1 MTTTQH
7 PPTSPTA
14 DHVTILYLAR
24 EPDLSLV
31 LGAEAIED
39 RPRVRVAIDPAD
51 ALRDVASGSIDCVIT
66 ENRLHEDDDG
76 VPFVTAAKRR
86 APEVPVV
93 VYAGDGPVSD
103 EEILVEA
110 GADAFYWQT
119 TNPTERATI
128 REEILALATE
138 ADTGGPEGAR
148 YAELEQFVR
157 LTDDAFAVHDFANGR
172 DASYPGLEN
181 LAPPSVSNFTIDDAF
196 ELIYEGDLERVFA
209 KNDAVFAKEPW
220 AFDALKD
227 GFGRFSER
235 VRVEKADGSIAHC
248 VMRGAAEFEGP
259 RLVKM
264 YNTLTDVT
272 PEYELDW
279 KTRNEAMLFESESD
293 RTAAEN
299 ACAELV
305 ADADCVAAWVTRTD
319 ASSTQ
324 SLFVADG
331 DHEPFV
337 EVTEVADCV
346 EAITNHAVDE
356 TGDEEDTADDGEQRV
371 ENRAGYVDD
380 NKRHVEDVCVS
391 EIDTPRSGYLA
402 ATPIQRGGV
411 LYGVLTIFRQDP
423 VTDTFERLLVS
434 MATSLAYR
442 HEVETQRR
450 ALRADSRVAVT
461 VQLGGDHPFA
471 AVYEQESVEPDT
483 QLRARELADT
493 STEQTRYLTSATAP
507 DAEPAGIVE
516 AFEQSTSVTDVTIVA
531 VEDGVC
537 TLTVLVDD
545 ESLEARLAPRACT
558 VREIRAA
565 DGTATVTIDAPP
577 QTDVRTVV
585 ETIQHVYPE
594 ATFGTRVR
602 TADDPEEPKGIG
614 QLTAKQE
621 EALRVAVV
629 AGFFDRPQRATASD
643 VADLLEVSR
652 STALH
657 HIRNAERQLFDAIL

>member
-1 MTTTQH
+1 MTTT
-7 PPTSPTA
+7 PDSPTPGA
-14 DHVTILYLAR
+14 TDHVTILYLAQ

-31 LGAEAIED
+31 LGGD
-39 RPRVRVAIDPAD
+39 DVDGRPRVQAAVDPAD
-51 ALRDVASGSIDCVIT
+51 ALHDVASGSIDGVIT

-76 VPFVTAAKRR
+76 VPFVTAAKHR

-103 EEILVEA
+103 EETLLDA

-119 TNPTERATI
+119 TNPTERAAI
-128 REEILALATE
+128 REEILALATA
-138 ADTGGPEGAR
+138 ADTDRYEGAR
-148 YAELEQFVR
+148 YEELEQFVR

-172 DASYPGLEN
+172 DASYPGLES
-181 LAPPSVSNFTIDDAF
+181 LAPPSASDFTIEDAF
-196 ELIYEGDLERVFA
+196 ELIYEGDRGRVFA

-220 AFDALKD
+220 AFDALED
-227 GFGRFSER
+227 DFGRFSEQ

-299 ACAELV
+299 ACTELV

-324 SLFVADG
+324 SLVVADG

-337 EVTEVADCV
+337 EATEVADCV
-346 EAITNHAVDE
+346 EAIARRAITE
-356 TGDEEDTADDGEQRV
+356 TADDEGT
-371 ENRAGYVDD
+371 VDD
-380 NKRHVEDVCVS
+380 TEQLVGDETVRVEDVCIA
-391 EIDTPRSGYLA
+391 EIDAPQVGYLA
-402 ATPIQRGGV
+402 ATPIQREGV
-411 LYGVLTIFRQDP
+411 LYGILTVFRQNP

-434 MATSLAYR
+434 LATSLAYR
-442 HEVETQRR
+442 HEVETQRQ
-450 ALRADSRVAVT
+450 ALRADARVAVT
-461 VQLGGDHPFA
+461 VELGTDHPFA
-471 AVYEQESVEPDT
+471 AVYDRGSVDPDT
-483 QLRARELADT
+483 TLRARELADT
-493 STEQTRYLTSATAP
+493 SAEQTRYLVSATTPETAP
-507 DAEPAGIVE
+507 AAVIE
-516 AFEQSTSVTDVTIVA
+516 AFEQTGVVTDVTVVA
-531 VEDGVC
+531 NESGAC

-545 ESLEARLAPRACT
+545 ESLGARLAPHACT
-558 VREIRAA
+558 VREIRAVGGA
-565 DGTATVTIDAPP
+565 VTATVDAPP

-602 TADDPEEPKGIG
+602 TDDDPGEPTGIS

-621 EALRVAVV
+621 EALRTAVV

-643 VADLLEVSR
+643 VAELLDVSR

-657 HIRNAERQLFDAIL
+657 HIRNAERQLFADVL

>member
-1 MTTTQH
+1 MTTT
-7 PPTSPTA
+7 PDSPTPGA
-14 DHVTILYLAR
+14 TDHVTILYLAQ

-31 LGAEAIED
+31 LGGD
-39 RPRVRVAIDPAD
+39 DVDGRPRVQAAVDPAD
-51 ALRDVASGSIDCVIT
+51 ALHDVASGSIDGVIT

-76 VPFVTAAKRR
+76 VPFVTAAKHR

-103 EEILVEA
+103 EETLLDA

-119 TNPTERATI
+119 TNPTERAKI
-128 REEILALATE
+128 RGEILALATA
-138 ADTGGPEGAR
+138 ADGDSQMSAR
-148 YAELEQFVR
+148 YEDLEQFVR
-157 LTDDAFAVHDFANGR
+157 LSDDAFAVHDFANGR
-172 DASYPGLEN
+172 DASYPGLES
-181 LAPPSVSNFTIDDAF
+181 LAPPSASDFTIEDAF
-196 ELIYEGDLERVFA
+196 ELIYEGDRGRVFA

-220 AFDALKD
+220 AFDALED
-227 GFGRFSER
+227 DFGRFSEQ

-299 ACAELV
+299 ACTELV

-324 SLFVADG
+324 SLVVADG

-337 EVTEVADCV
+337 EATEVADCV
-346 EAITNHAVDE
+346 EAIARRAITE
-356 TGDEEDTADDGEQRV
+356 TADDEGT
-371 ENRAGYVDD
+371 VDD
-380 NKRHVEDVCVS
+380 TEQLVGDEPVRVEDVCIA
-391 EIDTPRSGYLA
+391 EIDAPQVGYLA
-402 ATPIQRGGV
+402 ATPIQREGV
-411 LYGVLTIFRQDP
+411 LYGILTVFRQNP

-434 MATSLAYR
+434 LATSLAYR
-442 HEVETQRR
+442 HEVETQRQ
-450 ALRADSRVAVT
+450 ALRADARVAVT
-461 VQLGGDHPFA
+461 VELGTDHPFA
-471 AVYEQESVEPDT
+471 AVYDRGSVDPDT
-483 QLRARELADT
+483 TLRARELADT
-493 STEQTRYLTSATAP
+493 SAEQTRYLVSATTPETAP
-507 DAEPAGIVE
+507 AAVIE
-516 AFEQSTSVTDVTIVA
+516 AFEQTGVVTDVTVVA
-531 VEDGVC
+531 NESVAC

-545 ESLEARLAPRACT
+545 ESLGARLAPHACT
-558 VREIRAA
+558 VREIRAVGGA
-565 DGTATVTIDAPP
+565 VTATVDAPP

-602 TADDPEEPKGIG
+602 TDDDPGEPTGIS

-621 EALRVAVV
+621 EALRTAVV

-643 VADLLEVSR
+643 VADLLDVSR

-657 HIRNAERQLFDAIL
+657 HIRNAERQLFADVL

>member
-1 MTTTQH
+1 MTTT
-7 PPTSPTA
+7 PDSPTPGA
-14 DHVTILYLAR
+14 TDHVTILYLAQ

-31 LGAEAIED
+31 LGGD
-39 RPRVRVAIDPAD
+39 DVDGRPRVQAAVDPAD
-51 ALRDVASGSIDCVIT
+51 ALHDVASGSIDGVIT

-76 VPFVTAAKRR
+76 VPFVTAAKHR

-103 EEILVEA
+103 EETLLDA

-119 TNPTERATI
+119 TNPTERAAI
-128 REEILALATE
+128 REEILALATA

-148 YAELEQFVR
+148 YEELEQFVR

-172 DASYPGLEN
+172 DASYPGLES
-181 LAPPSVSNFTIDDAF
+181 LAPPSASDFTIEDAF
-196 ELIYEGDLERVFA
+196 ELIYEGDRGRVFA

-220 AFDALKD
+220 AFDALED
-227 GFGRFSER
+227 DFGRFSEQ

-299 ACAELV
+299 ACTELV

-324 SLFVADG
+324 SLVVADG

-337 EVTEVADCV
+337 EATEVADCV
-346 EAITNHAVDE
+346 EAIARRAITE
-356 TGDEEDTADDGEQRV
+356 TADDEGT
-371 ENRAGYVDD
+371 VDD
-380 NKRHVEDVCVS
+380 TEQLVGDETVRVEDVCIA
-391 EIDTPRSGYLA
+391 EIDAPQVGYLA
-402 ATPIQRGGV
+402 ATPIQREGV
-411 LYGVLTIFRQDP
+411 LYGILTVFRQNP

-434 MATSLAYR
+434 LATSLAYR
-442 HEVETQRR
+442 HEVETQRQ
-450 ALRADSRVAVT
+450 ALRADARVAVT
-461 VQLGGDHPFA
+461 VELGTDHPFA
-471 AVYEQESVEPDT
+471 AVYDRGSVDPDT
-483 QLRARELADT
+483 TLRARELADT
-493 STEQTRYLTSATAP
+493 SAEQTRYLVSATTPETAP
-507 DAEPAGIVE
+507 AAVIE
-516 AFEQSTSVTDVTIVA
+516 AFEQTGVVTDVTVVA
-531 VEDGVC
+531 NESVAC

-545 ESLEARLAPRACT
+545 ESLGARLAPHACT
-558 VREIRAA
+558 VREIRAVGGA
-565 DGTATVTIDAPP
+565 VTATVDAPP

-602 TADDPEEPKGIG
+602 TDDDPGEPTGIS

-621 EALRVAVV
+621 EALRTAVV

-643 VADLLEVSR
+643 VAELLDVSR

-657 HIRNAERQLFDAIL
+657 HIRNAERQLFADVL

>member
-1 MTTTQH
+1 MTTT
-7 PPTSPTA
+7 PDSPTPGA
-14 DHVTILYLAR
+14 TDHVTILYLAQ

-31 LGAEAIED
+31 LGGD
-39 RPRVRVAIDPAD
+39 DVDGRPRVQAAVDPAD
-51 ALRDVASGSIDCVIT
+51 ALHDVASGSIDGVIT

-76 VPFVTAAKRR
+76 VPFVTAAKHR

-103 EEILVEA
+103 EETLLDA

-119 TNPTERATI
+119 TNPTERAAI
-128 REEILALATE
+128 REEILALATA
-138 ADTGGPEGAR
+138 ADTDRYEGAR
-148 YAELEQFVR
+148 YEELEQFVR

-172 DASYPGLEN
+172 DASYPGLES
-181 LAPPSVSNFTIDDAF
+181 LAPPSASDFTIEDAF
-196 ELIYEGDLERVFA
+196 ELIYEGDRGRVFA

-220 AFDALKD
+220 AFDALED
-227 GFGRFSER
+227 DFGRFSEQ

-299 ACAELV
+299 ACTELV

-324 SLFVADG
+324 SLVVADG

-337 EVTEVADCV
+337 EATEVADCV
-346 EAITNHAVDE
+346 EAIARRAITE
-356 TGDEEDTADDGEQRV
+356 TADDEGT
-371 ENRAGYVDD
+371 VDD
-380 NKRHVEDVCVS
+380 TEQLVGDEPVRVEDVCIA
-391 EIDTPRSGYLA
+391 EIDAPQVGYLA
-402 ATPIQRGGV
+402 ATPIQREGV
-411 LYGVLTIFRQDP
+411 LYGILTVFRQNP

-434 MATSLAYR
+434 LATSLAYR
-442 HEVETQRR
+442 HEVETQRQ
-450 ALRADSRVAVT
+450 ALRADARVAVT
-461 VQLGGDHPFA
+461 VELGTDHPFA
-471 AVYEQESVEPDT
+471 AVYDRGSVDPDT
-483 QLRARELADT
+483 TLRARELADT
-493 STEQTRYLTSATAP
+493 SAEQTRYLVSATTPETAP
-507 DAEPAGIVE
+507 AAVIE
-516 AFEQSTSVTDVTIVA
+516 AFEQTGVVTDVTVVA
-531 VEDGVC
+531 NESGAC

-545 ESLEARLAPRACT
+545 ESLGARLAPHACT
-558 VREIRAA
+558 VREIRAVGGA
-565 DGTATVTIDAPP
+565 VTATVDAPP

-602 TADDPEEPKGIG
+602 TDDDPGEPTGIS

-621 EALRVAVV
+621 EALRTAVV

-643 VADLLEVSR
+643 VADLLDVSR

-657 HIRNAERQLFDAIL
+657 HIRNAERQLFADVL

>member
-1 MTTTQH
+1 MTTTQD
-7 PPTSPTA
+7 SPTPGA
-14 DHVTILYLAR
+14 TDHVTILYLAQ

-31 LGAEAIED
+31 LGGDEVD
-39 RPRVRVAIDPAD
+39 GRPRVQATVDSAD
-51 ALRDVASGSIDCVIT
+51 ALHDIASGSIDGVVT

-76 VPFVTAAKRR
+76 VPFVTAAKHR

-103 EEILVEA
+103 EETLLDA

-128 REEILALATE
+128 REEILALATA

-148 YAELEQFVR
+148 YEELEQFVR

-181 LAPPSVSNFTIDDAF
+181 LAPPSASDFTIEDAF
-196 ELIYEGDLERVFA
+196 ELIYEGDRRRVFA

-227 GFGRFSER
+227 DFGRFSER

-299 ACAELV
+299 ACTELV

-319 ASSTQ
+319 DSSSQ

-337 EVTEVADCV
+337 GETEVADCV
-346 EAITNHAVDE
+346 EAIARRAVAE
-356 TGDEEDTADDGEQRV
+356 TADDEDTVNDTEQV
-371 ENRAGYVDD
+371 VDD
-380 NKRHVEDVCVS
+380 EPVRVEDVCIA
-391 EIDTPRSGYLA
+391 EIDAPQVGYLA
-402 ATPIQRGGV
+402 ATPIQREGV
-411 LYGVLTIFRQDP
+411 LYGILTVFRQSS

-434 MATSLAYR
+434 LATSLAYR
-442 HEVETQRR
+442 HEVETQRQ
-450 ALRADSRVAVT
+450 ALRADARVAVT
-461 VQLGGDHPFA
+461 VELGTDHPFA
-471 AVYEQESVEPDT
+471 AVYDRGSVDPDT
-483 QLRARELADT
+483 TLRARELADT
-493 STEQTRYLTSATAP
+493 SEEQTRYLVSATT
-507 DAEPAGIVE
+507 AETTPEAVVE
-516 AFEQSTSVTDVTIVA
+516 AFEQTGVVTDVTVVA
-531 VEDGVC
+531 NENGAC

-545 ESLEARLAPRACT
+545 EPLGVRLAPHACT
-558 VREIRAA
+558 VREVRAVGGA
-565 DGTATVTIDAPP
+565 VTATVDAPP

-602 TADDPEEPKGIG
+602 TDDDPGNPTGIS

-621 EALRVAVV
+621 EALRTAVV

-643 VADLLEVSR
+643 VAELLDVSR
-652 STALH
+652 STTLH
-657 HIRNAERQLFDAIL
+657 HIRNAERQLFADVL

>member
-1 MTTTQH
+1 MTTT
-7 PPTSPTA
+7 PDSPTPGA
-14 DHVTILYLAR
+14 TDHVTILYLAQ

-31 LGAEAIED
+31 LGGD
-39 RPRVRVAIDPAD
+39 DVDGRPRVQAAVDPAD
-51 ALRDVASGSIDCVIT
+51 ALHDVASGSIDGVIT

-76 VPFVTAAKRR
+76 VPFVTAAKHR

-93 VYAGDGPVSD
+93 AYAGDGPVSD
-103 EEILVEA
+103 EETLLDA

-119 TNPTERATI
+119 TNPTERAAI
-128 REEILALATE
+128 REEILALATA

-148 YAELEQFVR
+148 YEELEQFVR

-172 DASYPGLEN
+172 DASYPGLES
-181 LAPPSVSNFTIDDAF
+181 LAPPSASDFTIEDAF
-196 ELIYEGDLERVFA
+196 ELIYEGDRGRVFA

-220 AFDALKD
+220 AFDALED
-227 GFGRFSER
+227 DFGRFSEQ

-299 ACAELV
+299 ACTELV

-319 ASSTQ
+319 TSSTQ
-324 SLFVADG
+324 SLVVADG

-337 EVTEVADCV
+337 EATEVADCV
-346 EAITNHAVDE
+346 EAIARRAITE
-356 TGDEEDTADDGEQRV
+356 TADDEGT
-371 ENRAGYVDD
+371 VDD
-380 NKRHVEDVCVS
+380 TEQLVGDEPVRVEDVCIA
-391 EIDTPRSGYLA
+391 EIDAPQVGYLA
-402 ATPIQRGGV
+402 ATPIQREGV
-411 LYGVLTIFRQDP
+411 LYGILTVFRRNP

-434 MATSLAYR
+434 LATSLAYR
-442 HEVETQRR
+442 HEVETQRQ
-450 ALRADSRVAVT
+450 ALRADARVAVT
-461 VQLGGDHPFA
+461 VELGTDHPFA
-471 AVYEQESVEPDT
+471 AVYDRGSVDPDT
-483 QLRARELADT
+483 TLRARELADT
-493 STEQTRYLTSATAP
+493 SVEQTRYLVSATTPETAP
-507 DAEPAGIVE
+507 AAVIE
-516 AFEQSTSVTDVTIVA
+516 AFEQTGVVTDVTVVA
-531 VEDGVC
+531 NESVAC

-545 ESLEARLAPRACT
+545 ESLGARLAPHACT
-558 VREIRAA
+558 VREIRAVGGA
-565 DGTATVTIDAPP
+565 VTATVDAPP

-602 TADDPEEPKGIG
+602 TDDDPGEPTGIS

-621 EALRVAVV
+621 EALRTAVV

-643 VADLLEVSR
+643 VADLLDVSR

-657 HIRNAERQLFDAIL
+657 HIRNAERQLFADVL

>member
-1 MTTTQH
+1 MTTT
-7 PPTSPTA
+7 PDSPTPGA
-14 DHVTILYLAR
+14 TDHVTILYLAQ

-31 LGAEAIED
+31 LGGD
-39 RPRVRVAIDPAD
+39 DVDGRPRVQAAVDPAD
-51 ALRDVASGSIDCVIT
+51 ALHDVASGSIDGVIT

-76 VPFVTAAKRR
+76 VPFVTAAKHR

-93 VYAGDGPVSD
+93 AYAGDGPVSD
-103 EEILVEA
+103 EETLLDA

-119 TNPTERATI
+119 TNPTERAAI
-128 REEILALATE
+128 REEILALATA

-148 YAELEQFVR
+148 YEELEQFVR

-172 DASYPGLEN
+172 DASYPGLES
-181 LAPPSVSNFTIDDAF
+181 LAPPSASDFTIEDAF
-196 ELIYEGDLERVFA
+196 ELIYEGDRGRVFA

-220 AFDALKD
+220 AFDALED
-227 GFGRFSER
+227 DFGRFSEQ

-299 ACAELV
+299 ACTELV

-324 SLFVADG
+324 SLVVADG

-337 EVTEVADCV
+337 EATEVADCV
-346 EAITNHAVDE
+346 EAIARRAITE
-356 TGDEEDTADDGEQRV
+356 TADDEGT
-371 ENRAGYVDD
+371 VDD
-380 NKRHVEDVCVS
+380 TEQLVGDEPVRVEDVCIA
-391 EIDTPRSGYLA
+391 EIDAPQVGYLA
-402 ATPIQRGGV
+402 ATPIQREGV
-411 LYGVLTIFRQDP
+411 LYGILTVFRQNP

-434 MATSLAYR
+434 LATSLAYR
-442 HEVETQRR
+442 HEVETQRQ
-450 ALRADSRVAVT
+450 ALRADARVAVT
-461 VQLGGDHPFA
+461 VELGTDHPFA
-471 AVYEQESVEPDT
+471 AVYDRGSVDPDT
-483 QLRARELADT
+483 TLRARELADT
-493 STEQTRYLTSATAP
+493 SAEQTRYLVSATTPETAP
-507 DAEPAGIVE
+507 AAVIE
-516 AFEQSTSVTDVTIVA
+516 AFEQTGVVTDVTVVA
-531 VEDGVC
+531 NESVAC

-545 ESLEARLAPRACT
+545 ESLGARLAPHACT
-558 VREIRAA
+558 VREIRAVGGA
-565 DGTATVTIDAPP
+565 VTATVDAPP

-602 TADDPEEPKGIG
+602 TDDDPGEPTGIS

-621 EALRVAVV
+621 EALRTAVV

-643 VADLLEVSR
+643 VAELLDVSR

-657 HIRNAERQLFDAIL
+657 HIRNAERQLFADVL

>member
-1 MTTTQH
+1 MTTT
-7 PPTSPTA
+7 PDSPTPGA
-14 DHVTILYLAR
+14 TDHVTILYLAQ

-31 LGAEAIED
+31 LGGD
-39 RPRVRVAIDPAD
+39 DVDGRPRVQAAVDPAD
-51 ALRDVASGSIDCVIT
+51 ALHDVASGSIDGVIT

-76 VPFVTAAKRR
+76 VPFVTAAKHR

-103 EEILVEA
+103 EETLLDA

-119 TNPTERATI
+119 TNPTERAAI
-128 REEILALATE
+128 REEILALATA

-148 YAELEQFVR
+148 YEELEQFVR

-172 DASYPGLEN
+172 DASYSGLKN
-181 LAPPSVSNFTIDDAF
+181 LAPPSASDFSIEDAF
-196 ELIYEGDLERVFA
+196 ELIYEGDRGRVFA

-220 AFDALKD
+220 AFDALED
-227 GFGRFSER
+227 DFGRFSEQ

-299 ACAELV
+299 ACTELV

-324 SLFVADG
+324 SLVVADG

-337 EVTEVADCV
+337 EATEVADCV
-346 EAITNHAVDE
+346 EAIARRAITE
-356 TGDEEDTADDGEQRV
+356 TADDEGT
-371 ENRAGYVDD
+371 VDD
-380 NKRHVEDVCVS
+380 TEQLVGDEPVRVEDVCIA
-391 EIDTPRSGYLA
+391 EIDAPQVGYLA
-402 ATPIQRGGV
+402 ATPIQREGV
-411 LYGVLTIFRQDP
+411 LYGILTVFRQNP

-434 MATSLAYR
+434 LATSLAYR
-442 HEVETQRR
+442 HEVETQRQ
-450 ALRADSRVAVT
+450 ALRADARVAVT
-461 VQLGGDHPFA
+461 VELGTDHPFA
-471 AVYEQESVEPDT
+471 AVYDRGSVDPDT
-483 QLRARELADT
+483 TLRARELADT
-493 STEQTRYLTSATAP
+493 SAEQTRYLVSATTPETAP
-507 DAEPAGIVE
+507 AAVIE
-516 AFEQSTSVTDVTIVA
+516 AFEQTGVVTDVTVVA
-531 VEDGVC
+531 NESVAC

-545 ESLEARLAPRACT
+545 ESLGARLAPHACT
-558 VREIRAA
+558 VREIRAVGGA
-565 DGTATVTIDAPP
+565 VTATVDAPP

-602 TADDPEEPKGIG
+602 TDDDPGEPTGIS

-621 EALRVAVV
+621 EALRTAVV

-643 VADLLEVSR
+643 VAELLDVSR

-657 HIRNAERQLFDAIL
+657 HIRNAERQLFADVL

>member
-1 MTTTQH
+1 MTTT
-7 PPTSPTA
+7 PDSPTPGA
-14 DHVTILYLAR
+14 TDHVTILYLAQ

-31 LGAEAIED
+31 LGGD
-39 RPRVRVAIDPAD
+39 DVDGRPRVQAAVDPAD
-51 ALRDVASGSIDCVIT
+51 ALHDVASGSIDGVIT

-76 VPFVTAAKRR
+76 VPFVTAAKHR

-103 EEILVEA
+103 EETLLDA

-119 TNPTERATI
+119 TNPTERAAI
-128 REEILALATE
+128 REEILALATA

-148 YAELEQFVR
+148 YEELEQFVR

-172 DASYPGLEN
+172 DASYPGLES
-181 LAPPSVSNFTIDDAF
+181 LAPPSASDFTIEDAF
-196 ELIYEGDLERVFA
+196 ELIYEGDRGRVFA

-220 AFDALKD
+220 AFDALED
-227 GFGRFSER
+227 DFGRFSEQ

-299 ACAELV
+299 ACTELV

-324 SLFVADG
+324 SLVVADG

-337 EVTEVADCV
+337 EATEVADCV
-346 EAITNHAVDE
+346 EAIARRAITE
-356 TGDEEDTADDGEQRV
+356 TADDEGT
-371 ENRAGYVDD
+371 VDD
-380 NKRHVEDVCVS
+380 TEQLVGDEPVRVEDVCIA
-391 EIDTPRSGYLA
+391 EIDAPQVGYLA
-402 ATPIQRGGV
+402 ATPIQREGV
-411 LYGVLTIFRQDP
+411 LYGILTVFRQNP

-434 MATSLAYR
+434 LATSLAYR
-442 HEVETQRR
+442 HEVETQRQ
-450 ALRADSRVAVT
+450 ALRADARVAVT
-461 VQLGGDHPFA
+461 VELGTDHPFA
-471 AVYEQESVEPDT
+471 AVYDRGSVDPDT
-483 QLRARELADT
+483 TLRARELADT
-493 STEQTRYLTSATAP
+493 SAEQTRYLVSATTPETAP
-507 DAEPAGIVE
+507 AAVIE
-516 AFEQSTSVTDVTIVA
+516 AFEQTGVVTDVTVVA
-531 VEDGVC
+531 NESGVC

-545 ESLEARLAPRACT
+545 ESLEARLAPHACT
-558 VREIRAA
+558 VREVRAVGGA
-565 DGTATVTIDAPP
+565 VTATVDAPP

-602 TADDPEEPKGIG
+602 TDDDPEEPKGIS

-621 EALRVAVV
+621 EALRTAVV

>member
-1 MTTTQH
+1 MTTT
-7 PPTSPTA
+7 PDSPTPGA
-14 DHVTILYLAR
+14 TDHVTILYLAQ

-31 LGAEAIED
+31 LGGD
-39 RPRVRVAIDPAD
+39 DVDGRPRVQAAVDPAD
-51 ALRDVASGSIDCVIT
+51 ALHDVASGSIDGVIT

-76 VPFVTAAKRR
+76 VPFVTAAKHR

-103 EEILVEA
+103 EETLLDA

-119 TNPTERATI
+119 TNPTERAAI
-128 REEILALATE
+128 REEILALATA

-148 YAELEQFVR
+148 YEELEQFVR

-172 DASYPGLEN
+172 DASYPGLES
-181 LAPPSVSNFTIDDAF
+181 LAPPSASDFTIEDAF
-196 ELIYEGDLERVFA
+196 ELIYEGDRGRVFA

-220 AFDALKD
+220 AFDALED
-227 GFGRFSER
+227 DFGRFSEQ

-299 ACAELV
+299 ACTELV

-324 SLFVADG
+324 SLVVADG

-337 EVTEVADCV
+337 EATEVADCV
-346 EAITNHAVDE
+346 EAIARRAITE
-356 TGDEEDTADDGEQRV
+356 TADDEGT
-371 ENRAGYVDD
+371 VDD
-380 NKRHVEDVCVS
+380 TEQLVGDEPVRVEDVCIA
-391 EIDTPRSGYLA
+391 EIDAPQVGYLA
-402 ATPIQRGGV
+402 ATPIQREGV
-411 LYGVLTIFRQDP
+411 LYGILTVFRQNP

-434 MATSLAYR
+434 LATSLAYR
-442 HEVETQRR
+442 HEVETQRQ

-461 VQLGGDHPFA
+461 VELGTDHPFA
-471 AVYEQESVEPDT
+471 AVYGQESVDPDT
-483 QLRARELADT
+483 TLRARELADT
-493 STEQTRYLTSATAP
+493 SAEQTRYLVSATTPETAP
-507 DAEPAGIVE
+507 AAVIE
-516 AFEQSTSVTDVTIVA
+516 AFEQTGVVTDVTVVA
-531 VEDGVC
+531 NESGAC

-545 ESLEARLAPRACT
+545 ESLGARLAPHACT
-558 VREIRAA
+558 VREIRAVGGA
-565 DGTATVTIDAPP
+565 VTATVDAPP

-602 TADDPEEPKGIG
+602 TDDDPGEPTGIS

-621 EALRVAVV
+621 EALRTAVV

-643 VADLLEVSR
+643 VAELLDVSR

-657 HIRNAERQLFDAIL
+657 HIRNAERQLFADVL

>member
-1 MTTTQH
+1 MTTT
-7 PPTSPTA
+7 PDSPTPGA
-14 DHVTILYLAR
+14 TDHVTILYLAQ

-31 LGAEAIED
+31 LGGD
-39 RPRVRVAIDPAD
+39 DVDGRPRVQAAVDPAD
-51 ALRDVASGSIDCVIT
+51 ALHDVASGSIDGVIT

-76 VPFVTAAKRR
+76 VPFVTAAKHR

-103 EEILVEA
+103 EETLLDA

-119 TNPTERATI
+119 TNPTERAAI
-128 REEILALATE
+128 REEILALATA

-172 DASYPGLEN
+172 DASYPGLES
-181 LAPPSVSNFTIDDAF
+181 LAPPSASDFTIEDAF
-196 ELIYEGDLERVFA
+196 ELIYEGDRGRVFA

-220 AFDALKD
+220 AFDALED
-227 GFGRFSER
+227 DFGRFSEQ

-299 ACAELV
+299 ACTELV

-324 SLFVADG
+324 SLVVADG

-337 EVTEVADCV
+337 EATEVADCV
-346 EAITNHAVDE
+346 EAIARRAITE
-356 TGDEEDTADDGEQRV
+356 TADDEGT
-371 ENRAGYVDD
+371 VDD
-380 NKRHVEDVCVS
+380 TEQLVGDEPVRVEDVCIA
-391 EIDTPRSGYLA
+391 EIDAPQVGYLA
-402 ATPIQRGGV
+402 ATPIQREGV
-411 LYGVLTIFRQDP
+411 LYGILTVFRQNP

-434 MATSLAYR
+434 LATSLAYR
-442 HEVETQRR
+442 HEVETQRQ
-450 ALRADSRVAVT
+450 ALRADARVAVT
-461 VQLGGDHPFA
+461 VELGTDHPFA
-471 AVYEQESVEPDT
+471 AVYDRGSVDPDT
-483 QLRARELADT
+483 TLRARELADT
-493 STEQTRYLTSATAP
+493 IAEQTRYLVSATTPETAP
-507 DAEPAGIVE
+507 AAVIE
-516 AFEQSTSVTDVTIVA
+516 AFEQTGVVTDVTVVA
-531 VEDGVC
+531 NESVAC

-545 ESLEARLAPRACT
+545 ESLGARLAPHACT
-558 VREIRAA
+558 VREIRAVGGA
-565 DGTATVTIDAPP
+565 VTATVDAPP

-602 TADDPEEPKGIG
+602 TDDDPGEPTGIS

-621 EALRVAVV
+621 EALRTAVV

-643 VADLLEVSR
+643 VAELLDVSR

-657 HIRNAERQLFDAIL
+657 HIRNAERQLFADVL

>member
-103 EEILVEA
+103 EATLLDA
-110 GADAFYWQT
+110 GGDAFYWQT

-148 YAELEQFVR
+148 YAELEQLVR
-157 LTDDAFAVHDFANGR
+157 LTDDAFAVHDFANDR
-172 DASYPGLEN
+172 NVSFPGLEN
-181 LAPPSVSNFTIDDAF
+181 LAPPSASNFTIDDAF

-220 AFDALKD
+220 AFDALED
-227 GFGRFSER
+227 DFGRFSER
-235 VRVEKADGSIAHC
+235 VRIQKADGSFAHC

-259 RLVKM
+259 QLVTM
-264 YNTLTDVT
+264 YNTLTDIT
-272 PEYELDW
+272 SEYELDW
-279 KTRNEAMLFESESD
+279 KTRNEAVLFESESN
-293 RTAAEN
+293 RTAAKDV
-299 ACAELV
+299 CAELV
-305 ADADCVAAWVTRTD
+305 ADTDCVAAWVTRTD
-319 ASSTQ
+319 DTSTQ

-331 DHEPFV
+331 DHGPFI
-337 EVTEVADCV
+337 EATAAADCV
-346 EAITNHAVDE
+346 ETITNRAVDE
-356 TGDEEDTADDGEQRV
+356 TGDKEDTADDGEQRV

-380 NKRHVEDVCVS
+380 QKSHVEDVCAS

-411 LYGVLTIFRQDP
+411 LYGVLAVFRQNP
-423 VTDTFERLLVS
+423 VTDTFERLLMS

-442 HEVETQRR
+442 HEVETQRQ

-461 VQLGGDHPFA
+461 VELGTDHPFA
-471 AVYEQESVEPDT
+471 AVYGQESVDPDT
-483 QLRARELADT
+483 TLRARELADT
-493 STEQTRYLTSATAP
+493 SAEQTRYLVSATTPETAP
-507 DAEPAGIVE
+507 AAVIE
-516 AFEQSTSVTDVTIVA
+516 AFEQTGVVTDVTVVA
-531 VEDGVC
+531 NESGVC

-545 ESLEARLAPRACT
+545 ESLEARLAPHACT
-558 VREIRAA
+558 VREVRAVGGA
-565 DGTATVTIDAPP
+565 VTATVDAPP

-602 TADDPEEPKGIG
+602 TDDDPEEPKGIS

-621 EALRVAVV
+621 EALRTAVV

>member
-1 MTTTQH
+1 MTTT
-7 PPTSPTA
+7 PDSPTPGA
-14 DHVTILYLAR
+14 TDHVTILYLAQ

-31 LGAEAIED
+31 LGGD
-39 RPRVRVAIDPAD
+39 DVDGRPRVQAAVDPAD
-51 ALRDVASGSIDCVIT
+51 ALHDVASGSIDGVIT

-76 VPFVTAAKRR
+76 VPFVTAAKHR

-103 EEILVEA
+103 EETLLDA

-119 TNPTERATI
+119 TNPTERAAI
-128 REEILALATE
+128 REEILALATA

-148 YAELEQFVR
+148 YEELEQFVR

-172 DASYPGLEN
+172 DASYPGLES
-181 LAPPSVSNFTIDDAF
+181 LAPPSASDFTIEDAF
-196 ELIYEGDLERVFA
+196 ELIYEGDRGRVFA

-220 AFDALKD
+220 AFDALED
-227 GFGRFSER
+227 DFGRFSEQ

-299 ACAELV
+299 ACTELV

-324 SLFVADG
+324 SLVVADG

-337 EVTEVADCV
+337 EATEVADCV
-346 EAITNHAVDE
+346 EAIARRAITE
-356 TGDEEDTADDGEQRV
+356 TADDEGT
-371 ENRAGYVDD
+371 VDD
-380 NKRHVEDVCVS
+380 TEQLVGDEPVRVEDVCIA
-391 EIDTPRSGYLA
+391 EIDAPQVGYLA
-402 ATPIQRGGV
+402 ATPIQREGV
-411 LYGVLTIFRQDP
+411 LYGILTVFRQNP

-434 MATSLAYR
+434 LATSLAYR
-442 HEVETQRR
+442 HEVETQRQ
-450 ALRADSRVAVT
+450 ALRADARVAVT
-461 VQLGGDHPFA
+461 VELGTDHPFA
-471 AVYEQESVEPDT
+471 AVYDRGSVDPDT
-483 QLRARELADT
+483 TLRARELADT
-493 STEQTRYLTSATAP
+493 SAEQTRYLVSATTPETAP
-507 DAEPAGIVE
+507 AAVIE
-516 AFEQSTSVTDVTIVA
+516 AFEQTGVVTDVTVVA
-531 VEDGVC
+531 NESVAC

-545 ESLEARLAPRACT
+545 ESLGARLAPHACT
-558 VREIRAA
+558 VREIRAVGGA
-565 DGTATVTIDAPP
+565 VTATVDAPP

-602 TADDPEEPKGIG
+602 TDDDPGEPTGIS

-621 EALRVAVV
+621 EALRTAVV

-643 VADLLEVSR
+643 VAELLDVSR

-657 HIRNAERQLFDAIL
+657 HIRNAERQLFADVL

>member
-1 MTTTQH
+1 MTTTQD
-7 PPTSPTA
+7 SPTPCA
-14 DHVTILYLAR
+14 TDHVTILYLAQ

-31 LGAEAIED
+31 LGGD
-39 RPRVRVAIDPAD
+39 DVDGRPRVQAAVNSAD
-51 ALRDVASGSIDCVIT
+51 ALHDIASGSIDGVVT

-76 VPFVTAAKRR
+76 VPFVTAAKHR

-103 EEILVEA
+103 EETLLDA

-128 REEILALATE
+128 REEILALATA
-138 ADTGGPEGAR
+138 ADTDRHEGAR
-148 YAELEQFVR
+148 YEELEQFVR

-181 LAPPSVSNFTIDDAF
+181 LAPPSASDFTIEDAF
-196 ELIYEGDLERVFA
+196 ELIYEGDRGRVFA

-220 AFDALKD
+220 AFDALED
-227 GFGRFSER
+227 DFGRFSER

-299 ACAELV
+299 ACTELV

-346 EAITNHAVDE
+346 EAIARRAVTE
-356 TGDEEDTADDGEQRV
+356 TADDEDT
-371 ENRAGYVDD
+371 VDD
-380 NKRHVEDVCVS
+380 TEQLVGDKTVRVEDVCVT
-391 EIDTPRSGYLA
+391 EIDAPQVGYLA
-402 ATPIQRGGV
+402 ATPIQREGV
-411 LYGVLTIFRQDP
+411 LYGILTVFRQNP

-434 MATSLAYR
+434 LATSLAYR
-442 HEVETQRR
+442 HEVETQRQ
-450 ALRADSRVAVT
+450 ALRADARVAVT
-461 VQLGGDHPFA
+461 VELGTDHPFA
-471 AVYEQESVEPDT
+471 AVYDRGSVDPDT
-483 QLRARELADT
+483 TLRARELADT
-493 STEQTRYLTSATAP
+493 SAEQTRYLVSATTPETAP
-507 DAEPAGIVE
+507 AAVIE
-516 AFEQSTSVTDVTIVA
+516 AFEQTGVVTDVTVVA
-531 VEDGVC
+531 NESGVC

-545 ESLEARLAPRACT
+545 ESLGTRLAPHACT
-558 VREIRAA
+558 VREIRAVGGA
-565 DGTATVTIDAPP
+565 VTATVDAPP

-602 TADDPEEPKGIG
+602 TDDDPIEPTGIS

-621 EALRVAVV
+621 EALRTAVV

-643 VADLLEVSR
+643 VAELLDVSR

-657 HIRNAERQLFDAIL
+657 HIRNAERQLFADVL

>member
-1 MTTTQH
+1 MTTT
-7 PPTSPTA
+7 PDSPTPCA
-14 DHVTILYLAR
+14 TDHVTILYLAQ

-31 LGAEAIED
+31 LGGD
-39 RPRVRVAIDPAD
+39 DVDGRPRVQAAVNSAD
-51 ALRDVASGSIDCVIT
+51 ALHDIASGSIDGVVT

-76 VPFVTAAKRR
+76 VPFVTAAKHR

-103 EEILVEA
+103 EETLLDA

-128 REEILALATE
+128 REEILALATA
-138 ADTGGPEGAR
+138 ADTDRHEGAR
-148 YAELEQFVR
+148 YEELEQFVR

-172 DASYPGLEN
+172 DASYPGLES
-181 LAPPSVSNFTIDDAF
+181 LAPPSASDFTIEDAF
-196 ELIYEGDLERVFA
+196 ELIYEGDRGRVFA

-220 AFDALKD
+220 AFDALED
-227 GFGRFSER
+227 DFGRFSER

-299 ACAELV
+299 ACTELV

-337 EVTEVADCV
+337 EATEVADCV
-346 EAITNHAVDE
+346 EAIARRAITE
-356 TGDEEDTADDGEQRV
+356 TADDEGT
-371 ENRAGYVDD
+371 VDD
-380 NKRHVEDVCVS
+380 TEQLVGDEPGRVEDVCIA
-391 EIDTPRSGYLA
+391 EIDAPQVGYLA
-402 ATPIQRGGV
+402 ATPIQREGV
-411 LYGVLTIFRQDP
+411 LYGILTVFRQNP
-423 VTDTFERLLVS
+423 VTDTLERLLVS
-434 MATSLAYR
+434 LATSLAYR
-442 HEVETQRR
+442 HEVETQRQ
-450 ALRADSRVAVT
+450 ALRADARVAVT
-461 VQLGGDHPFA
+461 VELGTDHPFA
-471 AVYEQESVEPDT
+471 AVYDRGSVDPDT
-483 QLRARELADT
+483 TLRARELADT
-493 STEQTRYLTSATAP
+493 SAEQTRYLVSATTPETAP
-507 DAEPAGIVE
+507 AAVIE
-516 AFEQSTSVTDVTIVA
+516 AFEQTGVVTDVTVVA
-531 VEDGVC
+531 NESGVC

-545 ESLEARLAPRACT
+545 ESLGARLAPQACT
-558 VREIRAA
+558 VREIRAVGGA
-565 DGTATVTIDAPP
+565 VTATVDAPP

-602 TADDPEEPKGIG
+602 TDDDPGEPTGIS

-621 EALRVAVV
+621 EALRTAVV

-643 VADLLEVSR
+643 VAELLDVSR
-652 STALH
+652 STTLH
-657 HIRNAERQLFDAIL
+657 HIRNAERQLFADVL

>member
-1 MTTTQH
+1 MTTT
-7 PPTSPTA
+7 PDSPTPGA
-14 DHVTILYLAR
+14 TDHVTILYLAQ

-31 LGAEAIED
+31 LGGD
-39 RPRVRVAIDPAD
+39 DVDGRPRVQAAVDPAD
-51 ALRDVASGSIDCVIT
+51 ALHDVASGSIDGVIT

-76 VPFVTAAKRR
+76 VPFVTAAKHR

-93 VYAGDGPVSD
+93 AYAGDGPVSD
-103 EEILVEA
+103 EETLLDA

-119 TNPTERATI
+119 TNPTERAAI
-128 REEILALATE
+128 REEILALATA

-148 YAELEQFVR
+148 YEELEQFVR

-172 DASYPGLEN
+172 DASYPGLES
-181 LAPPSVSNFTIDDAF
+181 LAPPSASDFTIEDAF
-196 ELIYEGDLERVFA
+196 ELIYEGDRGRVFA

-220 AFDALKD
+220 AFDALED
-227 GFGRFSER
+227 DFGRFSEQ

-299 ACAELV
+299 ACTELV

-324 SLFVADG
+324 SLVVADG

-337 EVTEVADCV
+337 EATEVADCV
-346 EAITNHAVDE
+346 EAIARRAITE
-356 TGDEEDTADDGEQRV
+356 TADDEGT
-371 ENRAGYVDD
+371 VDD
-380 NKRHVEDVCVS
+380 TEQLVGDETVRVEDVCIA
-391 EIDTPRSGYLA
+391 EIDAPQVGYLA
-402 ATPIQRGGV
+402 ATPIQREGV
-411 LYGVLTIFRQDP
+411 LYGILTVFRQNP

-434 MATSLAYR
+434 LATSLAYR
-442 HEVETQRR
+442 HEVETQRQ
-450 ALRADSRVAVT
+450 ALRADARVAVT
-461 VQLGGDHPFA
+461 VELGTDHPFA
-471 AVYEQESVEPDT
+471 AVYDRGSVDPDT
-483 QLRARELADT
+483 TLRARELADT
-493 STEQTRYLTSATAP
+493 SAEQTRYLVSATTPETAP
-507 DAEPAGIVE
+507 AAVIE
-516 AFEQSTSVTDVTIVA
+516 AFEQTGVVTDVTVVA
-531 VEDGVC
+531 NESGAC

-545 ESLEARLAPRACT
+545 ESLGARLAPHACT
-558 VREIRAA
+558 VREIRAVGGA
-565 DGTATVTIDAPP
+565 VTATVDAPP

-602 TADDPEEPKGIG
+602 TDDDPGEPTGIS

-621 EALRVAVV
+621 EALRTAVV

-643 VADLLEVSR
+643 VAELLDVSR

-657 HIRNAERQLFDAIL
+657 HIRNAERQLFADVL

>member
-1 MTTTQH
+1 MTTT
-7 PPTSPTA
+7 PDSPTPGA
-14 DHVTILYLAR
+14 TDHVTILYLAQ

-31 LGAEAIED
+31 LGGD
-39 RPRVRVAIDPAD
+39 DVDGRPRVQAAVDPAD
-51 ALRDVASGSIDCVIT
+51 ALHDVASGSIDGVIT

-76 VPFVTAAKRR
+76 VPFVTAAKHR

-103 EEILVEA
+103 EETLLDA

-119 TNPTERATI
+119 TNPTERAAI
-128 REEILALATE
+128 REEILALATA

-148 YAELEQFVR
+148 YEELEQFVR

-172 DASYPGLEN
+172 DASYPGLES
-181 LAPPSVSNFTIDDAF
+181 LAPPSASDFTIEDAF
-196 ELIYEGDLERVFA
+196 ELIYEGDRGRVFA

-220 AFDALKD
+220 AFDALED
-227 GFGRFSER
+227 DFGRFSEQ

-299 ACAELV
+299 ACTELV

-324 SLFVADG
+324 SLVVADG

-337 EVTEVADCV
+337 EATEVADCV
-346 EAITNHAVDE
+346 EAIARRAITE
-356 TGDEEDTADDGEQRV
+356 TADDEGT
-371 ENRAGYVDD
+371 VDD
-380 NKRHVEDVCVS
+380 TEQLVGDEPVRVEDVCIA
-391 EIDTPRSGYLA
+391 EIDAPQVGYLA
-402 ATPIQRGGV
+402 ATPIQREGV
-411 LYGVLTIFRQDP
+411 LYGILTVFRQNP

-434 MATSLAYR
+434 LATSLAYR
-442 HEVETQRR
+442 HEVETQRQ
-450 ALRADSRVAVT
+450 ALRADARVAVT
-461 VQLGGDHPFA
+461 VELGTDHPFA
-471 AVYEQESVEPDT
+471 AVYDRGSVDPDT
-483 QLRARELADT
+483 TLRARELADT
-493 STEQTRYLTSATAP
+493 SAEQTRYLVSATTPETAP
-507 DAEPAGIVE
+507 AAVIE
-516 AFEQSTSVTDVTIVA
+516 AFEQTGVVTDVTVVA
-531 VEDGVC
+531 NESVAC

-545 ESLEARLAPRACT
+545 ESLGARLAPHACT
-558 VREIRAA
+558 VREIRAVGGA
-565 DGTATVTIDAPP
+565 VTATVDAPP

-602 TADDPEEPKGIG
+602 TDDDPGEPTGIS

-621 EALRVAVV
+621 EALRTAVV

-643 VADLLEVSR
+643 VADLLDVSR

-657 HIRNAERQLFDAIL
+657 HIRNAERQLFADVL

>member
-1 MTTTQH
+1 MTTT
-7 PPTSPTA
+7 PDSPTPGA
-14 DHVTILYLAR
+14 TDHVTILYLAQ

-31 LGAEAIED
+31 LGGD
-39 RPRVRVAIDPAD
+39 DVDGRPRVQAAVDPAD
-51 ALRDVASGSIDCVIT
+51 ALHDVASGSIDGVIT

-76 VPFVTAAKRR
+76 VPFVTAAKHR

-103 EEILVEA
+103 EETLLDA

-119 TNPTERATI
+119 TNPTERAAI
-128 REEILALATE
+128 REEILALATA
-138 ADTGGPEGAR
+138 ADTDRYEGAR
-148 YAELEQFVR
+148 YEELEQFVR

-172 DASYPGLEN
+172 DASYPGLES
-181 LAPPSVSNFTIDDAF
+181 LAPPSASDFTIEDAF
-196 ELIYEGDLERVFA
+196 ELIYEGDRGRVFA

-220 AFDALKD
+220 AFDALED
-227 GFGRFSER
+227 DFGRFSEQ

-299 ACAELV
+299 ACTELV

-324 SLFVADG
+324 SLVVADG

-337 EVTEVADCV
+337 EATEVADCV
-346 EAITNHAVDE
+346 EAIARRAITE
-356 TGDEEDTADDGEQRV
+356 TADDEGT
-371 ENRAGYVDD
+371 VDD
-380 NKRHVEDVCVS
+380 TEQLVGDEPVRVEDVCIA
-391 EIDTPRSGYLA
+391 EIDAPQVGYLA
-402 ATPIQRGGV
+402 ATPIQREGV
-411 LYGVLTIFRQDP
+411 LYGILTVFRQNP

-434 MATSLAYR
+434 LATSLAYR
-442 HEVETQRR
+442 HEVETQRQ
-450 ALRADSRVAVT
+450 ALRADARVAVT
-461 VQLGGDHPFA
+461 VELGTDHPFA
-471 AVYEQESVEPDT
+471 AVYDRGSVDPDT
-483 QLRARELADT
+483 TLRARELADT
-493 STEQTRYLTSATAP
+493 SAEQTRYLVSATTPETAP
-507 DAEPAGIVE
+507 AAVIE
-516 AFEQSTSVTDVTIVA
+516 AFEQTGVVTDVTVVA
-531 VEDGVC
+531 NESVAC

-545 ESLEARLAPRACT
+545 ESLGARLAPHACT
-558 VREIRAA
+558 VREIRAVGGA
-565 DGTATVTIDAPP
+565 VTATVDAPP

-602 TADDPEEPKGIG
+602 TDDDPGEPTGIS

-621 EALRVAVV
+621 EALRTAVV

-643 VADLLEVSR
+643 VADLLDVSR

-657 HIRNAERQLFDAIL
+657 HIRNAERQLFADVL

>member
-1 MTTTQH
+1 MTTT
-7 PPTSPTA
+7 PDSPTPGA
-14 DHVTILYLAR
+14 TDHVTILYLAQ

-31 LGAEAIED
+31 LGGD
-39 RPRVRVAIDPAD
+39 DVDGRPRVQAAVDPAD
-51 ALRDVASGSIDCVIT
+51 ALHDVASGSIDGVIT

-76 VPFVTAAKRR
+76 VPFVTAAKHR

-103 EEILVEA
+103 EETLLDA

-119 TNPTERATI
+119 TNPTERAAI
-128 REEILALATE
+128 REEILALATA

-148 YAELEQFVR
+148 YEELEQFVR

-172 DASYPGLEN
+172 DASYPGLES
-181 LAPPSVSNFTIDDAF
+181 LAPPSASDFTIEDAF
-196 ELIYEGDLERVFA
+196 ELIYEGDRGRVFA

-220 AFDALKD
+220 AFDALED
-227 GFGRFSER
+227 DFGRFSEQ

-299 ACAELV
+299 ACTELV

-324 SLFVADG
+324 SLVVADG

-337 EVTEVADCV
+337 EATEVADCV
-346 EAITNHAVDE
+346 EAIARRAITE
-356 TGDEEDTADDGEQRV
+356 TADDEGT
-371 ENRAGYVDD
+371 VDD
-380 NKRHVEDVCVS
+380 TEQLVGDEPVRVEDVCIA
-391 EIDTPRSGYLA
+391 EIDAPQVGYLA
-402 ATPIQRGGV
+402 ATPIQREGV
-411 LYGVLTIFRQDP
+411 LYGILTVFRQNP

-434 MATSLAYR
+434 LATSLAYR
-442 HEVETQRR
+442 HEVETQRQ
-450 ALRADSRVAVT
+450 ALRADARVAVT
-461 VQLGGDHPFA
+461 VELGTDHPFA
-471 AVYEQESVEPDT
+471 AVYDRGSVDPDT
-483 QLRARELADT
+483 TLRARELADT
-493 STEQTRYLTSATAP
+493 SAEQTRYLVSATTPETAP
-507 DAEPAGIVE
+507 AAVIE
-516 AFEQSTSVTDVTIVA
+516 AFEQTGVVTDVTVVA
-531 VEDGVC
+531 NESGAC

-545 ESLEARLAPRACT
+545 ESLGARLAPHACT
-558 VREIRAA
+558 VREIRAVGGA
-565 DGTATVTIDAPP
+565 VTATVDAPP

-602 TADDPEEPKGIG
+602 TDDDPGEPTGIS

-621 EALRVAVV
+621 EALRTAVV

-643 VADLLEVSR
+643 VAELLDVSR

-657 HIRNAERQLFDAIL
+657 HIRNAERQLFADVL

>member
-1 MTTTQH
+1 MTTT
-7 PPTSPTA
+7 PDSPTPGA
-14 DHVTILYLAR
+14 TDHVTILYLAQ

-31 LGAEAIED
+31 LGGD
-39 RPRVRVAIDPAD
+39 DVDGRPRVQAAVDPAD
-51 ALRDVASGSIDCVIT
+51 ALHDVASGSIDGVIT

-76 VPFVTAAKRR
+76 VPFVTAAKHR

-103 EEILVEA
+103 EETLLDA

-119 TNPTERATI
+119 TNPTERAAI
-128 REEILALATE
+128 REEILALATA

-148 YAELEQFVR
+148 YEELEQFVR

-172 DASYPGLEN
+172 DASYPGLES
-181 LAPPSVSNFTIDDAF
+181 LAPPSASDFTIEDAF
-196 ELIYEGDLERVFA
+196 ELIYEGDRGRVFA

-220 AFDALKD
+220 AFDALED
-227 GFGRFSER
+227 DFGRFSEQ

-299 ACAELV
+299 ACTELV

-324 SLFVADG
+324 SLVVADG

-337 EVTEVADCV
+337 EATEVADCV
-346 EAITNHAVDE
+346 EAIARRAITE
-356 TGDEEDTADDGEQRV
+356 TADDEGT
-371 ENRAGYVDD
+371 VDD
-380 NKRHVEDVCVS
+380 TEQLVGDEPVRVEDVCIA
-391 EIDTPRSGYLA
+391 EIDAPQVGYLA
-402 ATPIQRGGV
+402 ATPIQREGV
-411 LYGVLTIFRQDP
+411 LYGILTVFRQNP

-434 MATSLAYR
+434 LATSLAYR
-442 HEVETQRR
+442 HEVETQRQ
-450 ALRADSRVAVT
+450 ALRADARVAVT
-461 VQLGGDHPFA
+461 VELGTDHPFA
-471 AVYEQESVEPDT
+471 AVYDRGSVDPDT
-483 QLRARELADT
+483 TLRARELADT
-493 STEQTRYLTSATAP
+493 SAEQTRYLVSATTPETAP
-507 DAEPAGIVE
+507 AAVIE
-516 AFEQSTSVTDVTIVA
+516 AFEQTGVVTDVTVVA
-531 VEDGVC
+531 NESGAC

-545 ESLEARLAPRACT
+545 ESLGARLAPHACT
-558 VREIRAA
+558 VREIRAVGGA
-565 DGTATVTIDAPP
+565 VTATVDAPP

-602 TADDPEEPKGIG
+602 TDDDPGEPTGIS

-621 EALRVAVV
+621 EALRTAVV

-643 VADLLEVSR
+643 VADLLDVSR

-657 HIRNAERQLFDAIL
+657 HIRNAERQLFADVL

>member
-1 MTTTQH
+1 MTTT
-7 PPTSPTA
+7 PDSPTPGA
-14 DHVTILYLAR
+14 TDHVTILYLAQ

-31 LGAEAIED
+31 LGGD
-39 RPRVRVAIDPAD
+39 DVDGRPRVQAAVDPAD
-51 ALRDVASGSIDCVIT
+51 ALHDVASGSIDGVIT

-76 VPFVTAAKRR
+76 VPFVTAAKHR

-103 EEILVEA
+103 EETLLDA

-119 TNPTERATI
+119 TNPTERAAI
-128 REEILALATE
+128 REEILALATA

-148 YAELEQFVR
+148 YEELEQFVR

-172 DASYPGLEN
+172 DASYPGLES
-181 LAPPSVSNFTIDDAF
+181 LAPPSASDFTIEDAF
-196 ELIYEGDLERVFA
+196 ELIYEGDRGRVFA

-220 AFDALKD
+220 AFDALED
-227 GFGRFSER
+227 DFGRFSEQ

-299 ACAELV
+299 ACTELV

-324 SLFVADG
+324 SLVVADG

-337 EVTEVADCV
+337 EATEVADCV
-346 EAITNHAVDE
+346 EAIARRAITE
-356 TGDEEDTADDGEQRV
+356 TADDEGT
-371 ENRAGYVDD
+371 VDD
-380 NKRHVEDVCVS
+380 TEQLVGDEPVRVEDVCIA
-391 EIDTPRSGYLA
+391 EIDAPQVGYLA
-402 ATPIQRGGV
+402 ATPIQREGV
-411 LYGVLTIFRQDP
+411 LYGILTVFRQNP

-434 MATSLAYR
+434 LATSLAYR
-442 HEVETQRR
+442 HEVETQRQ
-450 ALRADSRVAVT
+450 ALRADARVAVT
-461 VQLGGDHPFA
+461 VELGTDHPFA
-471 AVYEQESVEPDT
+471 AVYDRGSVDPDT
-483 QLRARELADT
+483 TLRARELADT
-493 STEQTRYLTSATAP
+493 SAEQTRYLVSATTPETAP
-507 DAEPAGIVE
+507 AAVIE
-516 AFEQSTSVTDVTIVA
+516 AFEQTGVVTDVTVVA
-531 VEDGVC
+531 NESGVC

-545 ESLEARLAPRACT
+545 ESLGARLAPHACT
-558 VREIRAA
+558 VREIRAVGGA
-565 DGTATVTIDAPP
+565 VTATVDAPP

-602 TADDPEEPKGIG
+602 TDDDPGEPTGIS

-621 EALRVAVV
+621 EALRTAVV

-643 VADLLEVSR
+643 VAELLDVSP

-657 HIRNAERQLFDAIL
+657 HIRNAERQLFADVL

>member
-1 MTTTQH
+1 MTTT
-7 PPTSPTA
+7 PDSPTPGA
-14 DHVTILYLAR
+14 TDHVTILYLAQ

-31 LGAEAIED
+31 LGGD
-39 RPRVRVAIDPAD
+39 DVDGRPRVQAAVDPAD
-51 ALRDVASGSIDCVIT
+51 ALHDVASGSIDGVIT

-76 VPFVTAAKRR
+76 VPFVTAAKHR

-93 VYAGDGPVSD
+93 AYAGDGPVSD
-103 EEILVEA
+103 EETLLDA

-119 TNPTERATI
+119 TNPTERAAI
-128 REEILALATE
+128 REEILALATA
-138 ADTGGPEGAR
+138 ADTDRYEGAR
-148 YAELEQFVR
+148 YEELEQFVR

-172 DASYPGLEN
+172 DASYPGLES
-181 LAPPSVSNFTIDDAF
+181 LAPPSASDFTIEDAF
-196 ELIYEGDLERVFA
+196 ELIYEGDRGRVFA

-220 AFDALKD
+220 AFDALED
-227 GFGRFSER
+227 DFGRFSEQ

-299 ACAELV
+299 ACTELV

-324 SLFVADG
+324 SLVVADG

-337 EVTEVADCV
+337 EATEVADCV
-346 EAITNHAVDE
+346 EAIARRAITE
-356 TGDEEDTADDGEQRV
+356 TADDEGT
-371 ENRAGYVDD
+371 VDD
-380 NKRHVEDVCVS
+380 TEQLVGDETVRVEDVCIA
-391 EIDTPRSGYLA
+391 EIDAPQVGYLA
-402 ATPIQRGGV
+402 ATPIQREGV
-411 LYGVLTIFRQDP
+411 LYGILTVFRQNP

-434 MATSLAYR
+434 LATSLAYR
-442 HEVETQRR
+442 HEVETQRQ
-450 ALRADSRVAVT
+450 ALRADARVAVT
-461 VQLGGDHPFA
+461 VELGTDHPFA
-471 AVYEQESVEPDT
+471 AVYDRGSVDPDT
-483 QLRARELADT
+483 TLRARELADT
-493 STEQTRYLTSATAP
+493 SAEQTRYLVSATTPETAP
-507 DAEPAGIVE
+507 AAVIE
-516 AFEQSTSVTDVTIVA
+516 AFEQTGVVTDVTVVA
-531 VEDGVC
+531 NESGAC

-545 ESLEARLAPRACT
+545 ESLGARLAPHACT
-558 VREIRAA
+558 VREIRAVGGA
-565 DGTATVTIDAPP
+565 VTATVDAPP

-602 TADDPEEPKGIG
+602 TDDDPGEPTGIS

-621 EALRVAVV
+621 EALRTAVV

-643 VADLLEVSR
+643 VAELLDVSR

-657 HIRNAERQLFDAIL
+657 HIRNAERQLFADVL

>member
-1 MTTTQH
+1 MTTTQD
-7 PPTSPTA
+7 SPTPGA
-14 DHVTILYLAR
+14 TDHVTILYLAQ

-31 LGAEAIED
+31 LGGD
-39 RPRVRVAIDPAD
+39 DVDGRPRVQAAVDPAD
-51 ALRDVASGSIDCVIT
+51 ALHDVASGSIDGVVT

-103 EEILVEA
+103 EETLLDA

-128 REEILALATE
+128 REEILALATA
-138 ADTGGPEGAR
+138 ADTDRHEGAR
-148 YAELEQFVR
+148 YEELEQFVR

-181 LAPPSVSNFTIDDAF
+181 LAPPSASDFTIEDAF
-196 ELIYEGDLERVFA
+196 ELIYEGDRGRVFA

-220 AFDALKD
+220 AFDALED
-227 GFGRFSER
+227 DFGRFSER

-346 EAITNHAVDE
+346 EAIARRAVAE
-356 TGDEEDTADDGEQRV
+356 TADDEGT
-371 ENRAGYVDD
+371 VDD
-380 NKRHVEDVCVS
+380 TEQVVDDETVRVEDVCVT
-391 EIDTPRSGYLA
+391 EIDAPQVGYLA
-402 ATPIQRGGV
+402 ATPIQREGV
-411 LYGVLTIFRQDP
+411 LYGILTVFRQNP

-434 MATSLAYR
+434 LATSLAYR
-442 HEVETQRR
+442 NEVETQRQ
-450 ALRADSRVAVT
+450 ALRADARVAVT
-461 VQLGGDHPFA
+461 VELGTDHPFA
-471 AVYEQESVEPDT
+471 AVYDRGSVDPDT
-483 QLRARELADT
+483 TLRARELADT
-493 STEQTRYLTSATAP
+493 SAEQTRYLVSATTSETTPEAV
-507 DAEPAGIVE
+507 VE
-516 AFEQSTSVTDVTIVA
+516 AFEQTGVVTDVTVVA
-531 VEDGVC
+531 NESVAC

-545 ESLEARLAPRACT
+545 ESLGARLAPHACT
-558 VREIRAA
+558 VREVRAV
-565 DGTATVTIDAPP
+565 DGAVTATVDAPP

-602 TADDPEEPKGIG
+602 TDDDPIEPTGIS

-621 EALRVAVV
+621 EALRTAVV

-643 VADLLEVSR
+643 VAELLDVSR

-657 HIRNAERQLFDAIL
+657 HIRNAERQLFADVL